1 MPDAL
6 LDTGNIVIN
15 IVIFKNLCPG
25 VATLAQWVKN
35 LTTAAL
41 VPAEAQVQ
49 SLIQH
54 SGLRI

>member
-35 LTTAAL
+35 LTT
-41 VPAEAQVQ
+41 VAQVTAEVQ
-49 SLIQH
+49 V
-54 SGLRI
+54 

>member
-25 VATLAQWVKN
+25 VPTLAQWVKN
-35 LTTAAL
+35 LTT
-41 VPAEAQVQ
+41 VAQVTAEVQ
-49 SLIQH
+49 V
-54 SGLRI
+54 